1 MEQIIKQLES
11 ALIEAENYK
20 TKDSAMQYDYR
31 YGMLLGAIK
40 NVIFELTQ
48 IKK

>member
-20 TKDSAMQYDYR
+20 TKDNVMQYACR
-31 YGMLLGAIK
+31 YGMLTGAIK
-40 NVIFELTQ
+40 MAIYELKK

>member
-11 ALIEAENYK
+11 ALIEAENYN
-20 TKDSAMQYDYR
+20 TKDSAMEYAYR
-31 YGMLLGAIK
+31 YGMLSGAIK
-40 NVIFELTQ
+40 HAIFELTQ